1 MPGMVYAA
9 VKTCSTFGG
18 KVKHVDAAPVQGR
31 PGVIAVAPI
40 PDAVAGSAGMSPGA
54 RLTIDRWRPKTSRG
68 RHATFAG

>member
-1 MPGMVYAA
+1 MVYAA

-40 PDAVAGSAGMSPGA
+40 PDAVAGSAGMSTA
-54 RLTIDRWRPKTSRG
+54 HLAIDRWRPETSRG